1 MNALRIYLPAGV
13 IVAVAAFWWS
23 RQASEAATLRGEV
36 ATLRT
41 AQTDRKALAK
51 TQMLDEANELRDRIG
66 ELERAVAAAE
76 AEAKQTEKSLAEVQ
90 NKLPIVGEGET
101 VVSFGR
107 ISDMGREMAEA
118 MRAVSALSTGQAAD
132 RSAEKLNSDFAK
144 FVSWMPQIAGFEED
158 PAEIACFQTSLLRE
172 MFNLDDARAAQMEG
186 IIKQHFAALK
196 AAGLTAA
203 SSAQPTWKE
212 RRSAVLTPLLW
223 QLRPF
228 MPQDFKSPG
237 MLSQIVNAGAGL
249 ETKSQT
255 HLSKEPGKSSHSV
268 SVSLPSWPRLPW
280 LPPKP
285 AGQ

>member
-13 IVAVAAFWWS
+13 IVALAAFWWS
-23 RQASEAATLRGEV
+23 RQASEAAALRGEV

-41 AQTDRKALAK
+41 AQTDLKALAK
-51 TQMLDEANELRDRIG
+51 AETVDEANELRNRIA
-66 ELERAVAAAE
+66 ELEGAVAAAE
-76 AEAKQTEKSLAEVQ
+76 AAAKQTEKSLAEVQ

-107 ISDMGREMAEA
+107 ITDMGRETAEA
-118 MRAVSALSTGQAAD
+118 LTAVTSMLAGQTPGRTKEELQA
-132 RSAEKLNSDFAK
+132 SFMK
-144 FVSWMPQIAGFEED
+144 FVAWMPEIAEFEEN
-158 PAEIACFQTSLLRE
+158 PAEIACFQTSVLRE
-172 MFNLDDARAAQMEG
+172 LFKLDDARAAQMEG

-203 SSAQPTWKE
+203 SSTQPTWKE
-212 RRSAVLTPLLW
+212 RRTTAMTPLLW

-228 MPQDFKSPG
+228 MPQDFKSPAV
-237 MLSQIVNAGAGL
+237 LSQVVNAGAGL

-255 HLSKEPGKSSHSV
+255 HLSNEPGKSSHSV

-280 LPPKP
+280 LPAKP

>member
-23 RQASEAATLRGEV
+23 RQASEAAALRGEV
-36 ATLRT
+36 GALRT
-41 AQTDRKALAK
+41 AQMDRKALAK
-51 TQMLDEANELRDRIG
+51 TQVIDEANELRNRIG

-76 AEAKQTEKSLAEVQ
+76 AEAKRTEKSLAEVQ
-90 NKLPIVGEGET
+90 NKLPIIGEGET

-107 ISDMGREMAEA
+107 ISDMGRETAEA
-118 MRAVSALSTGQAAD
+118 ITAVTSMLAGHIPGRTKEDLQA
-132 RSAEKLNSDFAK
+132 SFMK
-144 FVSWMPQIAGFEED
+144 FVAWMPEIAGFEEN
-158 PAEIACFQTSLLRE
+158 PAEIACFQTAVLRE
-172 MFNLDDARAAQMEG
+172 LFKLDDARAAQMEG

-196 AAGLTAA
+196 ATGLTAA
-203 SSAQPTWKE
+203 NSAQPTWKE
-212 RRSAVLTPLLW
+212 RRSTALTPLLW

-228 MPQDFKSPG
+228 MPQDFKAPDV
-237 MLSQIVNAGAGL
+237 LSQIVNAGAGL

-255 HLSKEPGKSSHSV
+255 QLSTEPGKSSHSV

-280 LPPKP
+280 LPPNP